1 MSMSS
6 ASSHRPRPAWAAA
19 LPVMVLLGLFC
30 LAAPAHATQTET
42 QRLRVVLDLHSGLLR
57 GHGSIPLPAG
67 LAGSPEIRLRPDMR
81 VLSVR
86 LGGEPVGFAFQ
97 GGVLRPDAGP
107 ANPGGQLVLDLEYE
121 GRFHNPV
128 PREPFGMDNP
138 GFGVEASVTEEGV
151 FLQAGSGWHPRL
163 IGLDPALDLEIDA
176 PRGVLAVTSGRL
188 LGHEDRGNR
197 TISRWRAE
205 RAADGLPLSAGKYV
219 QGRLDTPTV
228 PVLTYFFPASQ
239 SLAATYLHASA
250 RHLAT
255 YEKLHGPYPF
265 DHFAVVENFFP
276 TGYGM
281 PGYTLLGSSVVRLP
295 FIPETSLRHEVAHCW
310 WGNGVL
316 VAPGPGNWSEG
327 LATYVADHLAQEELS
342 AEAAGEYRL
351 RILRDYALL
360 AAGPRDFHVG
370 AFRFRSD
377 PATQVV
383 GYGKSMYLLHMIRQ
397 RLGDARFWAG
407 LRDFHERW
415 RFREATWGDMLA
427 AFETAGWD
435 GRERE
440 TFERQW
446 LRAPGAPDIALGPV
460 EVSPAAAGFVTSGTV
475 TQKAPFYDLFVTVRV
490 ETTDGPREAQVFLN
504 GGTAAFSIP
513 SPARPLRLVVDPDRH
528 LFRLLAAS
536 EIPPT
541 VNSVKGADD
550 LLVVVSDDL
559 VRIPATTLRGFLAS
573 LNQEGARVLPEAEAQ
588 ALAPRAENLLF
599 FGFPRSAALQAL
611 LTPSERYGLSRGP
624 QGFTF
629 PDKPATAEIDA
640 LFLALP
646 NRGSATGVA
655 AVLQVGPD
663 LDAAA
668 VADAARRITHYGKDS
683 FVGFRQGANRLRGAW
698 PAVDSPLTV
707 EFQP

>member
-1 MSMSS
+1 MI
-6 ASSHRPRPAWAAA
+6 
-19 LPVMVLLGLFC
+19 LLGLFC
-30 LAAPAHATQTET
+30 LAAPAHATQTDT
-42 QRLRVVLDLHSGLLR
+42 QRLRVVLDLQSGLLR
-57 GHGSIPLPAG
+57 GHGSIPLPTG
-67 LAGSPEIRLRPDMR
+67 LAGNPEVLLRPDMR

-86 LGGEPVGFAFQ
+86 LDGEPVGFAFE

-107 ANPGGQLVLDLEYE
+107 ANPGGQSVLDLEYE

-128 PREPFGMDNP
+128 PREQFGMDNP

-151 FLQAGSGWHPRL
+151 FLQGGSGWHPRL

-176 PRGVLAVTSGRL
+176 PRGVLAVTSGRI
-188 LGHEDRGNR
+188 LGHEDRGDR

-239 SLAATYLHASA
+239 SLAETYLQASA
-250 RHLAT
+250 RHLAA

-281 PGYTLLGSSVVRLP
+281 PGFTLLGSSVVRLP

-360 AAGPRDFHVG
+360 AAGPRDFPVG

-383 GYGKSMYLLHMIRQ
+383 GYGKSMYILHMIRQ

-407 LRDFHERW
+407 LRDFYGRW
-415 RFREATWGDMLA
+415 LFREATWGDMLT

-460 EVSPAAAGFVTSGTV
+460 EVSPEGAGFVTSGTV

-490 ETTDGPREAQVFLN
+490 ETADGPRETRIFLN
-504 GGTAAFSIP
+504 GGTAGFSIP
-513 SPARPLRLVVDPDRH
+513 SQARPLRLAVDPDRH

-541 VNSVKGADD
+541 VNSVKGAGD

-559 VRIPATTLRGFLAS
+559 ARIPGGILSGFLAS
-573 LNQEGARVLPEAEAQ
+573 LNQEGARVAAEAEAQ
-588 ALAPRAENLLF
+588 ALAPRAANLLF

-611 LTPSERYGLSRGP
+611 LAPPESYGLTRGP
-624 QGFTF
+624 RGFAF
-629 PDKPATAEIDA
+629 PDKPAGAEIDA

-646 NRGSATGVA
+646 NRDSAMGVA
-655 AVLQVGPD
+655 AVLQVDPD